1 MYLFAILLFSRST
14 SGTAVNASG
23 LSGLPA
29 NSDTKIAT
37 SPPGSGNSPGVVALG
52 TKYDPYTGASFREN
66 PDYSD
71 LVIGRATGCSS
82 STSHVPGTLMEAN
95 RTGSYQLY
103 GLHERRPL
111 RGLFD
116 STPSQSQI
124 SLSQAPSM
132 MAKHISPDGSVK
144 TSRINMS
151 GGESTS
157 VQPESVEECPML
169 CASVVGIGLTE
180 PQTSS
185 SSAEKPNISTIGSE
199 VSAFFSSK

>member
-111 RGLFD
+111 RGKSF
-116 STPSQSQI
+116 
-124 SLSQAPSM
+124 SLIYAPTGVLVGFLLWSYAFCGM
-132 MAKHISPDGSVK
+132 FVSFGFSVF
-144 TSRINMS
+144 
-151 GGESTS
+151 
-157 VQPESVEECPML
+157 L
-169 CASVVGIGLTE
+169 
-180 PQTSS
+180 
-185 SSAEKPNISTIGSE
+185 
-199 VSAFFSSK
+199 